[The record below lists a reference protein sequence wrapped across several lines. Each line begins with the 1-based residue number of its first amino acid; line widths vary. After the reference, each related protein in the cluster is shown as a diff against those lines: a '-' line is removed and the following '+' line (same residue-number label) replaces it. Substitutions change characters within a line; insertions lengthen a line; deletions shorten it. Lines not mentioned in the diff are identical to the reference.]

1 MYVRDEVRS
10 NEESSKAARAT
21 RSEQTAQVPRCSL
34 WIARPF
40 FATPNLRYDDRKFA
54 RKARRRPPKWMPKVA
69 SESQNR
75 RKIDEKSTKIASWA
89 ALAAQSR
96 FGDAPGRARERSRRA
111 RERSGE
117 PKSRPR
123 GDFGSAGGGRERP
136 GTIQKSPRAGSKT
149 LPDDPGAVPERVFCA
164 GLRRTRPRND
174 FSSILHGCAE
184 APMCRNRSSCQ
195 RFVHF
200 ERS

>member
-1 MYVRDEVRS
+1 MHLYVRDEVRS

-40 FATPNLRYDDRKFA
+40 FVTPNLRYDDRKFA

-75 RKIDEKSTKIASWA
+75 RKICVKSSKIVSWA

-96 FGDAPGRARERSRRA
+96 FRDAPGRARERSRRA
-111 RERSGE
+111 RERSGR
-117 PKSRPR
+117 PKSRP
-123 GDFGSAGGGRERP
+123 GGLPERP
-136 GTIQKSPRAGSKT
+136 RAAGNRPKVSPNRPQDA
-149 LPDDPGAVPERVFCA
+149 PG
-164 GLRRTRPRND
+164 RPR
-174 FSSILHGCAE
+174 SSAR
-184 APMCRNRSSCQ
+184 A
-195 RFVHF
+195 RFVRRAVSNTPA
-200 ERS
+200 ERFFVDFAWLCGSSDVPKS